1 MSGHPHDAEAFL
13 ALVEQKR
20 GQDTQRTPI
29 QAAILTALELGIA
42 NDSRTFSRLL
52 GISHAL
58 VLRELTALTER
69 GDTLRI
75 ATRDERTLRTR
86 YEPIGKPDAGTACSD
101 I

>member
-1 MSGHPHDAEAFL
+1 MSGHHHDAEAFL

-69 GDTLRI
+69 GDALHI
-75 ATRDERTLRTR
+75 VKRDERTLRTH
-86 YEPIGKPDAGTACSD
+86 YEPLAGAHPRTAC
-101 I
+101 INI